1 MEIDCWIIG
10 ERRNQN
16 RVVNAVLGDE
26 VPAQIGGR
34 FEIWS
39 RNGHP
44 FCGAVKE
51 LDLGSGWHQVMEREG
66 CVMPEVVEEDPSA
79 ISGNQWNEFFQLGL
93 LRFW

>member
-1 MEIDCWIIG
+1 MEIDCRVIG
-10 ERRNQN
+10 ERRDQN
-16 RVVNAVLGDE
+16 RVVNVVLVDE
-26 VPAQIGGR
+26 IPAQIGGR

-51 LDLGSGWHQVMEREG
+51 LDLGCGWHQVMEREG
-66 CVMPEVVEEDPSA
+66 CIMPEMVEEDSSA
-79 ISGNQWNEFFQLGL
+79 VSGNQWNEFFQLGL